1 MIAAAAVIWT
11 IVAVLAVMVA
21 RRQGRAGLI
30 AAGSMG
36 FAQGR
41 ALAIRLPLAILAAS
55 FLMQVLPVGALVP
68 YIGPQSG
75 VSGLLIASVMGGL
88 LPGGPMT
95 SFPIAL
101 VILQGGAGLPQIVAL
116 ITGWS
121 VFALHRVLAY
131 EAPIMGWRFAA
142 LRLAASLVLPVTS
155 GLLAQGVLAL
165 LP

>member
-1 MIAAAAVIWT
+1 MIAAAVAIWA
-11 IVAVLAVMVA
+11 IVAALALGVY
-21 RRQGRAGLI
+21 RRQGQAGLV
-30 AAGSMG
+30 AAGRM
-36 FAQGR
+36 AATQGR

-55 FLMQVLPVGALVP
+55 FLIQVLPVDALVP

-75 VSGLLIASVMGGL
+75 LSGIVIASIIGGV

-116 ITGWS
+116 ISGWS

-142 LRLAASLVLPVTS
+142 LRLVASLGVPLAA
-155 GLLAQGVLAL
+155 GLLAQGVLSI

>member
-1 MIAAAAVIWT
+1 MIAAAIAIWT
-11 IVAVLAVMVA
+11 IVGALALIVY
-21 RRQGRAGLI
+21 RRQGQPGLV
-30 AAGSMG
+30 AAGKMG
-36 FAQGR
+36 FDQGK

-55 FLMQVLPVGALVP
+55 FLMQVLPVDALVP

-75 VSGLLIASVMGGL
+75 VMGIAIASIIGGL

-116 ITGWS
+116 ISGWS

-142 LRLAASLVLPVTS
+142 LRLVASLGVPIAAGV
-155 GLLAQGVLAL
+155 LAQGLMAI

>member
-1 MIAAAAVIWT
+1 MIAAALVIWA
-11 IVAVLAVMVA
+11 IVATLAIAVF
-21 RRQGRAGLI
+21 RKQGTPGLV
-30 AAGSMG
+30 AAGNMG
-36 FAQGR
+36 FQQGR
-41 ALAIRLPLAILAAS
+41 ALMIRLPLALLAAS
-55 FLMQVLPVGALVP
+55 FLIQVLPVGALVP

-75 VSGLLIASVMGGL
+75 IFGIIVASIIGGL

-142 LRLAASLVLPVTS
+142 LRLVSSLLLPVAS
-155 GLLAQGVLAL
+155 GLVAEGIIAL
-165 LP
+165 IP